1 MYEKVEKDNVLTEL
15 VNGADMY
22 IVDIPTRRIMQCS
35 EMKMDAIQTF
45 KKNSESMFFKAV
57 TNG

>member
-15 VNGADMY
+15 NNGADMY
-22 IVDIPTRRIMQCS
+22 IVDIPTRRVMRCA
-35 EMKMDAIQTF
+35 EMKMDAIQSFRDKAET
-45 KKNSESMFFKAV
+45 MFFKAL